1 MPRVKLIEPKIFHFK
16 TEISIRISDINYG
29 GHMGNDSVLTI
40 AHEARIR
47 FLKSINQSEN
57 KIYNCSLIMADCA
70 IEYKNQSFHGDKL
83 SIGLSVTEI
92 SKIGFDLFYL
102 ITNNENTIAKIK
114 TGIVCYDYN
123 KKKTVRLPNDFHM
136 KFS

>member
-1 MPRVKLIEPKIFHFK
+1 MPRVKLIEPKFFHFK
-16 TEISIRISDINYG
+16 TEISLRISDINYG

-57 KIYNCSLIMADCA
+57 KFYNCSLIMADCA

-83 SIGLSVTEI
+83 SIKLSVTEI

>member
-1 MPRVKLIEPKIFHFK
+1 MPRVKLIEPKIFHYE
-16 TEISIRISDINYG
+16 TEISLRISDINYG

-57 KIYNCSLIMADCA
+57 KFYNCSLIMADCA
-70 IEYKNQSFHGDKL
+70 IEYKNQGFHGDNL
-83 SIGLSVTEI
+83 SIKLSVTEI